1 MKTHDYHRILGIAG
15 AGQLGLMMLLESR
28 GLPLKFHVYGE
39 NPEDPALKFA
49 DRSFTGDQ
57 YREFVDSCDIVTFEF
72 EHINPDLL
80 KYAEE
85 KNKLRPSYNSVK
97 LKMERHREKE
107 YLRDKGFPV
116 GEFAVAHGSEEALSL
131 ALQWKK
137 FVIKTSTGGYDGK
150 GQFYWDHMEDFPKND
165 EGIFV
170 VEKFVDYLYEASM
183 ICARDQEG
191 NMVFYEPSYNYNRK
205 GILINNSTTLKDVMT
220 NDSMKNI
227 SQRLLESLGYI
238 GVMGIEFF
246 VTEDGPIINEYAP
259 RVHNTGHH
267 TLMGS
272 SISQFEMHVRA
283 VTGLP
288 LQMPVTYVPSGIV
301 NVNGTELDTAQTM
314 EILCING
321 TRIYMY
327 GKSPARRKRK
337 MGHVCVTASTAEKL
351 LENQEKIKKIIYGN
365 NLDEFI

>member
-1 MKTHDYHRILGIAG
+1 MKTQDYHKIVGIAG

-28 GLPLKFHVYGE
+28 GLPLKFHVYAE
-39 NPEDPALKFA
+39 NPGDPALKFA

-80 KYAEE
+80 KYAE
-85 KNKLRPSYNSVK
+85 KVNKLRPSYNSVK

-107 YLRDKGFPV
+107 YLRDNGFPV
-116 GEFAVAHGSEEALSL
+116 GAFAVSHGSEEALSL
-131 ALQWKK
+131 ASQWKK
-137 FVIKTSTGGYDGK
+137 FVIKTSMGGYDGK
-150 GQFYWDHMEDFPKND
+150 GQFYWNNMKEFPQKD
-165 EGIFV
+165 DGIFV
-170 VEKFVDYLYEASM
+170 VEKFVDYLYEASI

-191 NMVFYEPSYNYNRK
+191 NVVFYEPSFNYNRK
-205 GILINNSTTLKDVMT
+205 GILINNSTTLKDASI
-220 NDSMKNI
+220 NNAMKNI
-227 SQRLLESLGYI
+227 SERLIESLGYI

-283 VTGLP
+283 VAGLP

-301 NVNGTELDTAQTM
+301 NVNGTELDTSQTAQ
-314 EILCING
+314 ILSIDG

-337 MGHVCVTASTAEKL
+337 MGHVCVTAPAGEKL
-351 LENQEKIKKIIYGN
+351 LENQEKIRKIIYGN
-365 NLDEFI
+365 NLDQFI